1 MEKELQKM
9 ELKNEFRN
17 IKLGESLLF
26 IETLSKS

>member
-17 IKLGESLLF
+17 AKLGGKPTF
-26 IETLSKS
+26 YRYIE